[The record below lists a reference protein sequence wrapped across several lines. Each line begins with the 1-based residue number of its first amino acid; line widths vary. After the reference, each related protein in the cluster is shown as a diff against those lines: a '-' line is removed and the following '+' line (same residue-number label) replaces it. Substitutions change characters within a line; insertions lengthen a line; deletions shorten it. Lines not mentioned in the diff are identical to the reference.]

1 MKNNEQRSSV
11 FWIAVGLAI
20 ALYSKK
26 YGLGTLS
33 SPGPGFVPFLSG
45 LAIALLALVV
55 FFQQRHRKGKESLKD
70 LWVQRKWPTVLLV
83 MGVLVLYTIF
93 LRTLGFLLTTF
104 LLLAFLYRAMEPLSW
119 GKVFFGAIIGALG
132 SYAIFQLWLQ
142 AQLPEG
148 IFGF

>member
-1 MKNNEQRSSV
+1 MKNNDQRSSILWLV
-11 FWIAVGLAI
+11 IGLAI

-45 LAIALLALVV
+45 LAITLLALVV
-55 FFQQRHRKGKESLKD
+55 FFQQRPKEARDRLQD
-70 LWVQRKWPTVLLV
+70 LWVRGKWPSVLLV
-83 MGVLVLYTIF
+83 MAVLILYTVF
-93 LRTLGFLLTTF
+93 LKTLGFLLSTF
-104 LLLAFLYRAMEPLSW
+104 LLIAFLYRAIEPLSW
-119 GKVFFGAIIGALG
+119 RKVLFGAIFTALG

-148 IFGF
+148 ILGF

>member
-1 MKNNEQRSSV
+1 MKNNDQRSSV
-11 FWIAVGLAI
+11 LWVAIGLAI

-45 LAIALLALVV
+45 LAIALLAVV
-55 FFQQRHRKGKESLKD
+55 VLLQQLHKEGKESLKD
-70 LWVQRKWPTVLLV
+70 LWAQRKWPTVLLV

-93 LRTLGFLLTTF
+93 LKTLGFLVTTF
-104 LLLAFLYRAMEPLSW
+104 LLIAFLYRTMEPLGW
-119 GKVFFGAIIGALG
+119 RKVLFGAIVTALG

>member
-1 MKNNEQRSSV
+1 MKNNDQRSSV
-11 FWIAVGLAI
+11 FWFAVGLAI
-20 ALYSKK
+20 AFYSKK
-26 YGLGTLS
+26 YGLGTFS

-55 FFQQRHRKGKESLKD
+55 LFQQRHKEGKESLKD
-70 LWVQRKWPTVLLV
+70 LWVQRKWPTTLLV
-83 MGVLVLYTIF
+83 MGVLVSYTIF
-93 LRTLGFLLTTF
+93 LKTLGFILTTF
-104 LLLAFLYRAMEPLSW
+104 LLIAFLYRAMEPLSW
-119 GKVFFGAIIGALG
+119 RKVLLGAISTALG

>member
-93 LRTLGFLLTTF
+93 LRSLGFLLTTF

>member
-55 FFQQRHRKGKESLKD
+55 FFQQRHSKGKESLKD

-93 LRTLGFLLTTF
+93 LRSLGFLLTTF

-119 GKVFFGAIIGALG
+119 GKVFFGAITGALG